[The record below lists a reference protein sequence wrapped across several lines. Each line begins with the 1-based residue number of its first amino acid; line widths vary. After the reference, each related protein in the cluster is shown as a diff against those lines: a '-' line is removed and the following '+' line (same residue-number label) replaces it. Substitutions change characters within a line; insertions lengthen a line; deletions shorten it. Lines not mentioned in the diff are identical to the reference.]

1 MVVAGVPMGKIFYVI
16 IKQMSRPISRRMQS
30 FALQSPFFKNYI
42 CIPPASAYN
51 WLVTNVRIRTMGTQG
66 KVKVIK
72 LTEDKAIEL
81 GAEIIGELT
90 IFTISTLIIVAEYSR
105 QSKKSQA
112 KEDTQNKKIK
122 TLESELVQLKSQ
134 MNSQEKSLEQF
145 QKQQST
151 RGRIKTK

>member
-1 MVVAGVPMGKIFYVI
+1 MGKIFYVI

-30 FALQSPFFKNYI
+30 LALQSQFFKNYV

-51 WLVTNVRIRTMGTQG
+51 WLVTNVRIRTMGSEG

-72 LTEDKAIEL
+72 LTEEKAIEL

-90 IFTISTLIIVAEYSR
+90 IFTISTLMILAEYSR

-112 KEDTQNKKIK
+112 KEDTQNEKIK
-122 TLESELVQLKSQ
+122 TLENELGQLKSRI
-134 MNSQEKSLEQF
+134 NSQDKRLEQL

-151 RGRIKTK
+151 RGRTKPK

>member
-1 MVVAGVPMGKIFYVI
+1 MGKIFYVI

-30 FALQSPFFKNYI
+30 LALQSQFFKNYI

-51 WLVTNVRIRTMGTQG
+51 WLVTNVRIRTMGTEG

-72 LTEDKAIEL
+72 LTEEKAIEL

-90 IFTISTLIIVAEYSR
+90 IFTISTLIIIAEYSR
-105 QSKKSQA
+105 QSNKSQA
-112 KEDTQNKKIK
+112 KEDNQNEKIK
-122 TLESELVQLKSQ
+122 TLESELDLLKSQ
-134 MNSQEKSLEQF
+134 MNFQEKRLEQF

-151 RGRIKTK
+151 KGWIKTK